1 MHFAFIE
8 TSLYH
13 FVGYELTGAD
23 KRIGACLKPF
33 PVPFPGFFIRQYTCQ
48 PRVFHAFVLQ
58 YLMFVRETCFADR
71 FSVAQAVVPG
81 TQQFQVV
88 QRPYDFD
95 TSPMGEFG
103 YQRG

>member
-1 MHFAFIE
+1 
-8 TSLYH
+8 
-13 FVGYELTGAD
+13 
-23 KRIGACLKPF
+23 
-33 PVPFPGFFIRQYTCQ
+33 
-48 PRVFHAFVLQ
+48 
-58 YLMFVRETCFADR
+58 MFVRETCFADR

-103 YQRG
+103 DQRG